1 MDVWPLGC
9 AVSCTSGMNLAYVM
23 LLAAVSHPPAWGV
36 TQLDGCGLPL
46 PSQAN
51 FHLTEKLGAPADLV
65 FLLLLVCRLHRS
77 AVQRLWNMTLGIR
90 KTCLNRVPVMKGKL
104 AHLIENRGQH

>member
-1 MDVWPLGC
+1 
-9 AVSCTSGMNLAYVM
+9 MNLAYVM

-51 FHLTEKLGAPADLV
+51 SHLTEKLGTPADLV
-65 FLLLLVCRLHRS
+65 FLLLLVCRLRCS
-77 AVQRLWNMTLGIR
+77 AVQRLWNVTLGIR
-90 KTCLNRVPVMKGKL
+90 KTTCPCLNRVPVTKGKL